1 MHSSFL
7 RGSDFRITLQRE
19 EVPHDRFFRGLRA
32 TDRVGVFAPGGLD
45 GLGASLLVLAHTT
58 AFYDRYRESGSEFFA
73 YPDYFTFQRRTPTAS
88 YSMLDV
94 WPGHKDVTVPEDAS
108 GTLDAILD
116 RAINVLLVPAGP
128 PGTTERTP
136 VQMASARRNI
146 RRCYAYSETGSA
158 EHPTLVGNL
167 HARRAGRVGPHGRR
181 VAAGRRLRRPPPL
194 AARGRRRLDSAAVV
208 QRGSAGTGARPD
220 PLMTGGRR
228 ANRTRGGRPCA

>member
-19 EVPHDRFFRGLRA
+19 EVPHDRFFRGLSA

-45 GLGASLLVLAHTT
+45 GLGASLLLLAHTT

-116 RAINVLLVPAGP
+116 RAINVLLVPAGT

-158 EHPTLVGNL
+158 EHPTLSVTCTRDEPAEW
-167 HARRAGRVGPHGRR
+167 ARTVVESLPDDGSGVRRHWQRVVDGGSIPQQSFSE
-181 VAAGRRLRRPPPL
+181 VPL
-194 AARGRRRLDSAAVV
+194 EQALALIR
-208 QRGSAGTGARPD
+208 
-220 PLMTGGRR
+220 
-228 ANRTRGGRPCA
+228 

>member
-19 EVPHDRFFRGLRA
+19 AVPHERFFRDLSA

-45 GLGASLLVLAHTT
+45 GLGASLLLLAHTT

-94 WPGHKDVTVPEDAS
+94 WPGHKNVTVPEDAG

-116 RAINVLLVPAGP
+116 RAINVLVVPAGTA
-128 PGTTERTP
+128 GNAEFAP
-136 VQMASARRNI
+136 VQMASARRTI
-146 RRCYAYSETGSA
+146 RRCYTYSSTGST
-158 EHPTLVGNL
+158 ERPTLAVACGRAEPAEW
-167 HARRAGRVGPHGRR
+167 ARAVIES
-181 VAAGRRLRRPPPL
+181 LPPD
-194 AARGRRRLDSAAVV
+194 DSAVRSHWLRVV
-208 QRGSAGTGARPD
+208 
-220 PLMTGGRR
+220 TGGSIPEQSFGEVPLEQALALIR
-228 ANRTRGGRPCA
+228 

>member
-19 EVPHDRFFRGLRA
+19 EVPHDRFFRGLSA
-32 TDRVGVFAPGGLD
+32 TDRVGVFAPDGLD
-45 GLGASLLVLAHTT
+45 GLGASLLLLAHTT

-116 RAINVLLVPAGP
+116 RAINVLLVPAWT
-128 PGTTERTP
+128 PGATERTP

-146 RRCYAYSETGSA
+146 RRCYAYSATGSA
-158 EHPTLVGNL
+158 EHPTLSVTCTRDEPAEWARTVVESLPDDDTGL
-167 HARRAGRVGPHGRR
+167 RSHWQRVVDAGSIPEQSFAEVPLEHA
-181 VAAGRRLRRPPPL
+181 L
-194 AARGRRRLDSAAVV
+194 ALIR
-208 QRGSAGTGARPD
+208 
-220 PLMTGGRR
+220 
-228 ANRTRGGRPCA
+228 